1 VGRAVHWIARSR
13 LRSAAVSVA
22 GMAGA
27 VALGIG
33 LLPPMEYLPTGN
45 RNIVFGVVIPPPGY
59 SVDEMRAVGEHLQGR
74 IVPHIDVEK
83 DGVPAIER
91 SFFAGGPDQAFMGAV
106 AKDPYRVAE
115 MANFL
120 RGVLREIPDII
131 GFASQGSLFGRT
143 IGGGRAIEVDISGS
157 DLDAMIQVGGRIM
170 GALRQAMPLAQVRPV
185 PNLDPGAPEL
195 RVEPRRAQAAQLG
208 LSSSEIGLVVDVY
221 VDGAIIGELSAG
233 GEPKRDVVLRAVGVE
248 IDSQRALEAAPA
260 ATPVGRTVPVGE
272 FARITETLG
281 PTVIQ
286 RIERRRAITLQVSP
300 PDDIP
305 FEVAIDT
312 VKQAVAGLGAEGA
325 IPEGMQI
332 EYSGSAGQLAAT
344 KARFGWVL
352 LLAVIIS
359 FLLLSALFEDFLAPL
374 AILVTVPLAGAGGV
388 AGLRLVDATLG
399 KQPLDMLTAM
409 GFLILIGVVVNNAI
423 LIVDGALAR
432 MREQGLA
439 LDEAVT
445 SAVRWRV
452 RPILMSVLT
461 SLAGLLPLVLFPGF
475 GSELYRGVGGI
486 VLGGLALSTVLSLF
500 VVPAVFTSLWRVR
513 GLVGRAL
520 GRQAG

>member
-1 VGRAVHWIARSR
+1 
-13 LRSAAVSVA
+13 
-22 GMAGA
+22 
-27 VALGIG
+27 
-33 LLPPMEYLPTGN
+33 
-45 RNIVFGVVIPPPGY
+45 
-59 SVDEMRAVGEHLQGR
+59 
-74 IVPHIDVEK
+74 
-83 DGVPAIER
+83 
-91 SFFAGGPDQAFMGAV
+91 
-106 AKDPYRVAE
+106 

-513 GLVGRAL
+513 GLVGRAVR
-520 GRQAG
+520 RQAG